1 MESVRTCLGCRLRTN
16 SSALLRV
23 VERDGVVIP
32 DPSATMTGRGAWVHP
47 TTECVEASIKRRAF
61 GRALRSSGALDTD
74 LLREHVTGVSTL
86 ETTEGTP
93 TGVAHNEQAD

>member
-1 MESVRTCLGCRLRTN
+1 MDSVRTCLGCRVRTDP
-16 SSALLRV
+16 SQLLRE

-32 DPSATMTGRGAWVHP
+32 DPSATMTGRGAWVHA
-47 TTECVEASIKRRAF
+47 TTECVEASIKRKAF
-61 GRALRSSGALDTD
+61 GRALRSSGTLDTE
-74 LLREHVTGVSTL
+74 LVLSHVGGMNPL

>member
-16 SSALLRV
+16 PSALLRV
-23 VERDGVVIP
+23 VARDGVVIP

-47 TTECVEASIKRRAF
+47 TTECVEASIKRKAF
-61 GRALRSSGALDTD
+61 GRALRSSGTLDTG
-74 LLREHVTGVSTL
+74 LVLSHVGGVRTL